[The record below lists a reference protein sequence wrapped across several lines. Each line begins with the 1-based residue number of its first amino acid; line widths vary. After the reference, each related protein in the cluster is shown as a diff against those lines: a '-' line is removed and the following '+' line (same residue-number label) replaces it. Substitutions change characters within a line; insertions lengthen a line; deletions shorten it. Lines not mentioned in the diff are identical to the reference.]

1 MAATNITAESTTRFV
16 QTKKWRLHYNEAGNG
31 HAVIM
36 LHGTGPGA
44 TGWSNF
50 SPNIGPLSKHFRV
63 ILLDFPGWGESDSHN
78 ALEEPRNPSNAL
90 AVKLL
95 MDELGIEKAAL
106 VGNSMGGAATLQFA
120 VDFPDRLSHLITMG
134 AGGGGPLI
142 FSPGGAPPEGLKI
155 IRETYEN
162 PTPENFRRL
171 VSVMVYDSSFV
182 TDELCAQRARNA
194 LANPEH
200 LMNWLAPLR
209 AGVTPVAQL
218 CDVYDVLTRLAS
230 VKVPALL
237 VHGRDDRTVL
247 MENSLR
253 LNSIL
258 QNSRLLILGRC
269 GHWVQL
275 EHANE
280 FNALVRNF
288 ITMNS

>member
-1 MAATNITAESTTRFV
+1 
-16 QTKKWRLHYNEAGNG
+16 
-31 HAVIM
+31 
-36 LHGTGPGA
+36 
-44 TGWSNF
+44 
-50 SPNIGPLSKHFRV
+50 
-63 ILLDFPGWGESDSHN
+63 
-78 ALEEPRNPSNAL
+78 LEEPRNPSNAL

-95 MDELGIEKAAL
+95 MDELGIDTATL
-106 VGNSMGGAATLQFA
+106 IGNSMGGAATLQFA

-142 FSPGGAPPEGLKI
+142 FSPGGAPAEGLKI

-182 TDELCAQRARNA
+182 TDELCEQRARNA

-200 LMNWLAPLR
+200 LKNWLAPLR
-209 AGVTPVAQL
+209 AGMGPAAHL
-218 CDVYDVLTRLAS
+218 PDVYDVLTRLAS
-230 VKVPALL
+230 VRVPALL

-269 GHWVQL
+269 GHWAQL

-288 ITMNS
+288 ITMNT